1 MAITIITEHKLIKIV
16 EGDNQRILTPS
27 DDVSKE
33 NEEIKSLANANWTQE
48 IKNNWKLV
56 MDNPHT
62 LNSIYQE

>member
-48 IKNNWKLV
+48 IKDKWKLV
-56 MDNPHT
+56 MDDPHT
-62 LNSIYQE
+62 LNSIYQN

>member
-1 MAITIITEHKLIKIV
+1 MAITIITEHKLIKII

-48 IKNNWKLV
+48 IKDKWKLV
-56 MDNPHT
+56 MDDPHT
-62 LNSIYQE
+62 LNSIYQN

>member
-48 IKNNWKLV
+48 IKDKWKLV
-56 MDNPHT
+56 MDDPHT